1 MACKVCV
8 QLCCRYSILPLIVPS
23 SPRDSITISRA
34 FYDATT
40 LIDITTSLPRSSD
53 EPAYL
58 RPSPPFVRSHVQC
71 TPIFVFLGLDDLH
84 FIVFAWCIQHIQP
97 QPTSPTDG
105 KKLTSNGKLRIT
117 CFWQHDLKALW
128 GFGAS
133 TASLIQQLSTMT
145 LSLLKT
151 VIKRGNRVP
160 KLAGYGNGVSIER
173 VRYQLD
179 REALSIDYS
188 IIPDDEDH
196 SIHHELGLQGMD
208 EVHALREH
216 RRLTRSIE
224 CVLPSFSGWDIQVTM
239 KGSSEEVENLPW
251 SAHAIRSHSNSA
263 VTSYDQVMLRLTHG
277 ALVDDDS
284 VLKVKVVIEVAGG
297 TRGLRLNGLATKIH
311 DVEERDPST
320 RMIPQKMLQDVA
332 SAVDMSVQTSSSMGT
347 VSSNGSS
354 TLGMPSLRP
363 TERTP
368 AAEKSIL
375 SKVKRNYI
383 YFSSLLQ
390 EPEAKWRRSMWYY
403 FVHRHS

>member
-1 MACKVCV
+1 M
-8 QLCCRYSILPLIVPS
+8 
-23 SPRDSITISRA
+23 
-34 FYDATT
+34 
-40 LIDITTSLPRSSD
+40 
-53 EPAYL
+53 
-58 RPSPPFVRSHVQC
+58 
-71 TPIFVFLGLDDLH
+71 
-84 FIVFAWCIQHIQP
+84 FAWCIQHVQP
-97 QPTSPTDG
+97 RPNSPVDNKKSPTSD
-105 KKLTSNGKLRIT
+105 KLRIT

-128 GFGAS
+128 GFGSS
-133 TASLIQQLSTMT
+133 TSSLTQQLSTMT

-179 REALSIDYS
+179 REALSVDYS

-196 SIHHELGLQGMD
+196 STHHELGLQGMD

-224 CVLPSFSGWDIQVTM
+224 CVLPSSAGWDIQVTM
-239 KGSSEEVENLPW
+239 KGSSEEVENVPW
-251 SAHAIRSHSNSA
+251 SAHAIRSNSNPSIG
-263 VTSYDQVMLRLTHG
+263 YDQILLRLTHG
-277 ALVDDDS
+277 ALTDDDS
-284 VLKVKVVIEVAGG
+284 VLKVKVVVEVAGG

-311 DVEERDPST
+311 DVEERDPSSQI
-320 RMIPQKMLQDVA
+320 IPQKILQDVA
-332 SAVDMSVQTSSSMGT
+332 SAVDLSIQTSSSMGT

-354 TLGMPSLRP
+354 TLGMPPLRP

-390 EPEAKWRRSMWYY
+390 EPEAKWRRSM
-403 FVHRHS
+403 